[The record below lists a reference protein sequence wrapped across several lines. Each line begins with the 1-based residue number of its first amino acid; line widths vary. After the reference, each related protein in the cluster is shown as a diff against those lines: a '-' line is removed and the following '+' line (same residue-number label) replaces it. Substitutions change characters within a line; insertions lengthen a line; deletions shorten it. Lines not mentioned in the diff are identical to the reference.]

1 MMRTIFCLK
10 SFWSVQSLLQLDFL
24 QGAVQQGRSHH
35 FILTRRT
42 MYNKLLIWGPTK
54 ILTRRSKY
62 NKLLILGSYKY
73 SPVDSRLH
81 PKTDNGYGSNHTA
94 WVGPCPSEWFKPSVK
109 SLQCVGCPSHNW
121 HFKDITPIADKY
133 FAPRLSYWTTGQC
146 LKYDFQVAFVQFI
159 WRHCL
164 NLISQLHSFHVRS
177 CFYLCFHFL
186 FFSSPCN
193 DGRTSGKR
201 EIKLLI

>member
-35 FILTRRT
+35 FILARRT
-42 MYNKLLIWGPTK
+42 
-54 ILTRRSKY
+54 KY

-81 PKTDNGYGSNHTA
+81 PKTDDVYRSNHTA

-133 FAPRLSYWTTGQC
+133 FARRLSYWTTGQC
-146 LKYDFQVAFVQFI
+146 LKYDFQVEVAFVQFI